1 MGPVS
6 EQRNP
11 PPPESESLEQAE
23 PVTGEP
29 PAVLVVEFD
38 GAGFSEV
45 TKKTPDELARESA
58 AAVAR
63 AMGTIREMGERV
75 TATVDS
81 MSLRPTT
88 VEVTFGI
95 KLDAEA
101 GAIIA
106 KVSGGASLEV
116 RLAWELA
123 AVDERDRST

>member
-1 MGPVS
+1 VGSVS
-6 EQRNP
+6 EERKP
-11 PPPESESLEQAE
+11 PQPKSESLEQAE

-29 PAVLVVEFD
+29 TAVLLVEFD
-38 GAGFSEV
+38 GVGFSEV
-45 TKKTPDELARESA
+45 AKKTPDELARESA

-75 TATVDS
+75 AATVDS

-95 KLDAEA
+95 RLDAEA

-123 AVDERDRST
+123 AVDEHDGSA